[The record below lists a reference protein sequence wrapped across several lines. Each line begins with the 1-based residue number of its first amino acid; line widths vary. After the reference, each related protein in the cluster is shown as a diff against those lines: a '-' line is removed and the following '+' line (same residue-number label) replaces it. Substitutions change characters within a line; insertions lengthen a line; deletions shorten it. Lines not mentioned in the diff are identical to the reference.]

1 MPEQEQ
7 DEQQRRQQSDRGQM
21 LLLVLIFYL
30 TFFSESDAPAL
41 ISTPYLTAS
50 ESLGR
55 QRAAHGILNSTNWGD
70 FSPHAHKEGA
80 PPWQEPKYLN
90 LTGFRESDGLAW
102 EDLDYF
108 KDRCRQWSKHA
119 YPPQEGGDEWAHG
132 SAKRTW
138 QNATGTVQG
147 KWIRRQGSAAK
158 YRDNFNLTA
167 VAPGVNWMGDDVDWG
182 WNVTGSHGTVV
193 LRLEEDDTPDSWYRE
208 TPKDEKESHTAGVA
222 REISAVAT
230 FQDEETSAASFVM
243 QLYGVHWPLQGSMIL
258 TTTSEKFAG
267 IFGLPHLTPHAKFFE
282 TSQRLLNH
290 TVDETLRE
298 RERSRLPDISNPWN
312 PVIEGDFGGTLPR
325 CEYILY
331 LQLHA
336 LDHHYIHDKGF
347 MDSSHSIIDDLER
360 ELRYP
365 TGARNTKLPELQMSL
380 VAWSPDC
387 SYYLESKGP
396 PLFPFADGQH
406 LVGVKEEVLLTRV
419 NYSLLVF
426 AFVYAVQVILLK
438 GQIKESPTPSTL
450 NRLSFWSM
458 SMMLLADGLVFS
470 ASSAWSVSASD
481 GFHSALLLTFVS
493 FMSSAIGAGL
503 LASIR
508 SSEPERRA
516 RDAPPAT
523 NTGTTN
529 TTTTAPAPPP
539 APAAPQTSGTLPPPV
554 TAGPPRAPSPPIIVP
569 SDQDIDA
576 EIAENVAAGAGAVP
590 GLGTTT
596 TAPAT
601 TTTPTNRPQTAQF
614 APVIFY
620 FFLLILAIMVLTI
633 LSLSWPPRA
642 RSIYIN
648 TISFLYF
655 SLWLPQIWRNARR
668 NSRRSFSWNFLTGQS
683 LCRLAPFAYFYLYDK
698 NFLFVS
704 TDYTTFSILVAWVWA
719 QLLTLILQNFW
730 EPRLGIPFPRGWMP
744 EVWDYHRIL
753 RQDDIESGV
762 VVGLEFLE
770 SASSSSSSTAEGHG
784 HDHRGQLRERA
795 KELRQRG
802 MTLRNVDCAICREEM
817 LVPVVMTGKP
827 DPSWSMADML
837 ERKSYMITPCRHMFH
852 TKCLEQWFRKR
863 LVCPICREDLQPL

>member
-1 MPEQEQ
+1 MPEQDQ
-7 DEQQRRQQSDRGQM
+7 NEQQRRQQSDRGQM

-41 ISTPYLTAS
+41 ISAPYLSAS
-50 ESLGR
+50 ERLGR
-55 QRAAHGILNSTNWGD
+55 QRAAHGILNSTNWDG
-70 FSPHAHKEGA
+70 FSPHEHKEGA
-80 PPWQEPKYLN
+80 PPWEVPKYLN

-102 EDLDYF
+102 DDLNYF

-119 YPPQEGGDEWAHG
+119 YPPPQEGSDEWNHG
-132 SAKRTW
+132 AVKRTW

-147 KWIRRQGSAAK
+147 KWIRRQGSAVRRK
-158 YRDNFNLTA
+158 GNYNLTA
-167 VAPGVNWMGDDVDWG
+167 IAPGVNWMEGDVDWG
-182 WNVTGSHGTVV
+182 WNVTGSHGSVV
-193 LRLEEDDTPDSWYRE
+193 LRFEEDDTDDSVYRE
-208 TPKDEKESHTAGVA
+208 ATKEAKEQHTAGVA

-230 FQDEETSAASFVM
+230 FQDEDTSAASFVM
-243 QLYGVHWPLQGSMIL
+243 QLYGVHWPLQGSIIL

-267 IFGLPHLTPHAKFFE
+267 IFGLPHFTPHAKFFE
-282 TSQRLLNH
+282 TSQRLLNR
-290 TVDETLRE
+290 TVDKTLRG
-298 RERSRLPDISNPWN
+298 RERSRLPDTSNPWN
-312 PVIEGDFGGTLPR
+312 SVIEGDFGGHLPR
-325 CEYILY
+325 CEYIMY

-336 LDHHYIHDKGF
+336 LDHHYTDVKGF
-347 MDSSHSIIDDLER
+347 MDPAHSLIDDLER
-360 ELRYP
+360 ELRFP
-365 TGARNTKLPELQMSL
+365 SGARNTKTPELQMSL

-396 PLFPFADGQH
+396 PLFPPADGQH
-406 LVGVKEEVLLTRV
+406 LVGVKEEVLLSRV

-426 AFVYAVQVILLK
+426 TFVYAVQVMLLK

-458 SMMLLADGLVFS
+458 SMMLLADGMVFS
-470 ASSAWSVSASD
+470 ASSAWSVNSSD

-493 FMSSAIGAGL
+493 FMSSAMGAGL

-508 SSEPERRA
+508 GSEPERRA
-516 RDAPPAT
+516 RDTPAT
-523 NTGTTN
+523 TTTNSTN
-529 TTTTAPAPPP
+529 TTAATPTPPP
-539 APAAPQTSGTLPPPV
+539 PPPVPQSSDSLPPPV
-554 TAGPPRAPSPPIIVP
+554 TAEPPRASSPPIIIP

-576 EIAENVAAGAGAVP
+576 EIAQNVAAGASAIP
-590 GLGTTT
+590 GLGPTTNT
-596 TAPAT
+596 TATAT
-601 TTTPTNRPQTAQF
+601 ANNRPRTAQF
-614 APVIFY
+614 APVVFY
-620 FFLLILAIMVLTI
+620 FFLIILAIMVLTV
-633 LSLSWPPRA
+633 LSLSWPPGARA
-642 RSIYIN
+642 IYIN
-648 TISFLYF
+648 TISLLYF

-668 NSRRSFSWNFLTGQS
+668 NSRRSFSWNFLVGQS
-683 LCRLAPFAYFYLYDK
+683 LCRLAPFAYFYLYDN
-698 NFLFVS
+698 NFLFVPS
-704 TDYTTFSILVAWVWA
+704 DWITLACLVGWVWA
-719 QLLTLILQNFW
+719 QLLVMIMQNFW

-762 VVGLEFLE
+762 VIGLELDSF
-770 SASSSSSSTAEGHG
+770 SSSSSAVADGAEQHHKG
-784 HDHRGQLRERA
+784 LRERA
-795 KELRQRG
+795 KELKQRG